1 MKFLLFIWICL
12 LSFILKILTCSCLRV
27 ADLYERITPDVVL
40 LFQIS
45 VEAGRVHD
53 RPSSARQTAAE
64 QVREVSGSD
73 VKFLLSRDGERSF
86 SSRGFI
92 WIQRQ
97 HLCRRF
103 HPSVTDDFV
112 GFTLTMREM
121 SSDDDDSDEL
131 PGGSLGCIR
140 DHFVFS
146 KWI

>member
-86 SSRGFI
+86 SSRGFNTTSASL
-92 WIQRQ
+92 RAFSSK
-97 HLCRRF
+97 CDGF
-103 HPSVTDDFV
+103 HPYNERNEF
-112 GFTLTMREM
+112 
-121 SSDDDDSDEL
+121 
-131 PGGSLGCIR
+131 
-140 DHFVFS
+140 
-146 KWI
+146 